1 MPDDAAPGSAPG
13 LPPATMNLLI
23 QLWFDGELHNPVNFF
38 CVAPWKP
45 LGFKAKDFTGE
56 LFIPHYLIGRAEFV
70 RFSKESQN
78 GLENPEDRRSAGR
91 HGNQH
96 VCVRRPQVSGSQ
108 SFTFARWTSG
118 LGTFPEQ
125 GTLII
130 PASTFEAF
138 EYFEY

>member
-1 MPDDAAPGSAPG
+1 
-13 LPPATMNLLI
+13 MNPLI
-23 QLWFDGELHNPVNFF
+23 RLWFDAPPHNPVNS
-38 CVAPWKP
+38 VASQHRNPRFY
-45 LGFKAKDFTGE
+45 GEDFTGE

-96 VCVRRPQVSGSQ
+96 VCVRRPQVSGSR

-118 LGTFPEQ
+118 LGAFPDR
-125 GTLII
+125 GTLIMSE
-130 PASTFEAF
+130 STFEAF
-138 EYFEY
+138 DYFEY